1 MPVLGVLAVVRVGGV
16 VVVLRKGRVVA
27 GHGGG
32 GVRGGRAA
40 ILLLLAVHLSVDRLP
55 GPHLRCD
62 IRKRYKK
69 SISDILGILGF
80 VRVANE

>member
-1 MPVLGVLAVVRVGGV
+1 MGASTASDAGAPLCYPVG
-16 VVVLRKGRVVA
+16 
-27 GHGGG
+27 
-32 GVRGGRAA
+32 GGRAA
-40 ILLLLAVHLSVDRLP
+40 ILLFLAVHLSVDRLP